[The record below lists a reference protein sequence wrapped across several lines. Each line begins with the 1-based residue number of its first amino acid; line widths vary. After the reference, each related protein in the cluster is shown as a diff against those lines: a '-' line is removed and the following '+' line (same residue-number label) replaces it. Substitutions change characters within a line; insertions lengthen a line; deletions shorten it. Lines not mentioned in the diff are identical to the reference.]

1 MRRIGAWFG
10 FNLLL
15 VGIVCFL
22 LLPSQFAA
30 DKDAKKFSKKSKANL
45 EAEKTLIRQEL
56 ETLKA
61 HPWAGHYYYGDGL
74 GVNVDL
80 SVAPKSG
87 FAFTWNGCLGLY
99 DLNYGDAVET
109 DGRIRLVFKL
119 PNERK
124 GFQGIAREFL
134 PVVWGDRHYL
144 IPFDE
149 VVKFANAINAGF
161 EPRGTAWGEFL
172 LRRDDVSKS
181 ASGFPNLPP
190 QYSEYLLKQP
200 IEAEISAVK
209 ENRMQ
214 NSGRVTTVLL
224 NVGSTQGVKKG
235 MEFFVYAPSTVFES
249 ATITRVDSSSSEAEI
264 FQCCDDKAG
273 PPSLG
278 WKLSTHV
285 GCDQECGHSKE
296 K

>member
-1 MRRIGAWFG
+1 M
-10 FNLLL
+10 
-15 VGIVCFL
+15 
-22 LLPSQFAA
+22 
-30 DKDAKKFSKKSKANL
+30 
-45 EAEKTLIRQEL
+45 
-56 ETLKA
+56 
-61 HPWAGHYYYGDGL
+61 
-74 GVNVDL
+74 
-80 SVAPKSG
+80 
-87 FAFTWNGCLGLY
+87 GLY

-124 GFQGIAREFL
+124 GFQGVAPEFL
-134 PVVWGDRHYL
+134 PIVWGDRHYL

-161 EPRGTAWGEFL
+161 EPRETSWGEFL

-200 IEAEISAVK
+200 IVAEISSVK
-209 ENRMQ
+209 DNRMQ
-214 NSGRVTTVLL
+214 KSGRVTTVLL

-235 MEFFVYAPSTVFES
+235 MEFFVYAPSAVFES
-249 ATITRVDSSSSEAEI
+249 ATITRVDSSSSEAEV
-264 FQCCDDKAG
+264 FQCCDDKAE
-273 PPSLG
+273 PPFLG

-285 GCDQECGHSKE
+285 RRDQESSQTKE

>member
-1 MRRIGAWFG
+1 MRKIGAWFG
-10 FNLLL
+10 SSLLI
-15 VGIVCFL
+15 VGVACFL
-22 LLPSQFAA
+22 LLPSQFAS

-45 EAEKTLIRQEL
+45 ETEKTLIRQEI

-61 HPWAGHYYYGDGL
+61 HPWAGQYYYGDGL

-99 DLNYGDAVET
+99 DLNYGDVVET

-119 PNERK
+119 SNERK
-124 GFQGIAREFL
+124 GFQGMAPEFL

-144 IPFDE
+144 IPVDE

-161 EPRGTAWGEFL
+161 EPRQGAGGRFL
-172 LRRDDVSKS
+172 LKRGDESKS
-181 ASGFPNLPP
+181 VSGFPNLPP
-190 QYSEYLLKQP
+190 QYSEYLLKKP
-200 IEAEISAVK
+200 IEAEISSVK
-209 ENRMQ
+209 ESRMED
-214 NSGRVTTVLL
+214 SKRITTAVL
-224 NVGSTQGVKKG
+224 NVGTAQGVRQG
-235 MEFFVYAPSTVFES
+235 MEFWVYEPS
-249 ATITRVDSSSSEAEI
+249 AIYGLARITRVDSSYSEATIDQYEA
-264 FQCCDDKAG
+264 DK
-273 PPSLG
+273 PRLPSPG

-285 GCDQECGHSKE
+285 GNDQECCHDKE